1 VTVGGTCT
9 LAKTLS
15 ERRQRET
22 GESWLTVVSFGWGV
36 NNNAVDCL
44 VGWNEDA
51 IGLEGWVGTVISLEG
66 EGEMG

>member
-36 NNNAVDCL
+36 NNNAVGCL

-51 IGLEGWVGTVISLEG
+51 IGLEWDGWWLGGNGDKSRG
-66 EGEMG
+66 